1 MEYNDTYSTSDH
13 LPILSDFILNVENVN
28 TEEVLGC
35 TYPSAINFSNSA
47 TLDDGS
53 CEFESCDSAY
63 ETGYE
68 QGLID
73 ASESN
78 NCPGDLTNDLIVS
91 TQDLLE
97 LLTLFG
103 NQCE

>member
-1 MEYNDTYSTSDH
+1 M
-13 LPILSDFILNVENVN
+13 PIVSDFIFNGENVN
-28 TEEVLGC
+28 PEEVSGC

-53 CEFESCDSAY
+53 CEFVSCDSAY
-63 ETGYE
+63 ASGYE

-78 NCPGDLTNDLIVS
+78 NCPGDLTNGLIVS